1 MQYIIGIDIGTTN
14 TKAVAFTTDG
24 KVLGSAGAS
33 YPVFTDAGGRH
44 ELDPDQLLDAVVSA
58 LSGVRR
64 ALAGAGG
71 TSVAG
76 VGAEGLEG
84 ISLSCAFHS
93 LIVIGEGGKPLSH
106 AMTWADLRP
115 SAQANALRG
124 TEAGDRIYRHTGVP
138 IHAMS
143 PLCKLLWLKAKQP
156 DLFQRG
162 VRFISIKEYIWWRL
176 FGKYQVD
183 HSLASATGL
192 LDIRRL
198 EWYPESLALAGIGP
212 GQLSTPVPVTHIE
225 TALLPEAR
233 RLLEGGGRAGG
244 DSGRAD
250 VDAGGAGEPLPAGV
264 RWIIGGGDGAMAN
277 LGSGAVRHGETALTI
292 GTSGA
297 IRMTVTR
304 PEDDPLG
311 RVFNYI
317 ISDGYYIC
325 GGATNN
331 GGNVLQWYID
341 RVMGKRTFEGT
352 ADTRSGSAVVG
363 QGRNGRAA
371 VEKGGDEDDLHRR
384 IAEADHI
391 APGCEGLIFLPY
403 LQGERAP
410 VWNADAKGVFF
421 GVRSLHDYRHFLR
434 ACLEGVSYS
443 LYQIG
448 VSLAETVGPIEHIYA
463 SGGFTRS
470 AAWLQMVADIFGKK
484 VHVTGL
490 ADASAIGAA
499 MIGMY
504 ACGLIEDPG
513 AAASLVTVVQ
523 TYEPNAALQA
533 VYQEN
538 YQIFTQLYGRL
549 KDLM

>member
-58 LSGVRR
+58 LGEVRR
-64 ALAGAGG
+64 GIGEEGLAG
-71 TSVAG
+71 
-76 VGAEGLEG
+76 
-84 ISLSCAFHS
+84 ISFSCAFHS
-93 LIVIGEGGKPLSH
+93 LIVIGEEGKPLTH

-115 SAQANALRG
+115 SVQANALRG
-124 TEAGDRIYRHTGVP
+124 SEAGDRIYRHTGVP

-143 PLCKLLWLKAKQP
+143 PLCKLLWLKATQP
-156 DLFQRG
+156 DLFRRG
-162 VRFISIKEYIWWRL
+162 VKFISIKEYIWWRL

-192 LDIRRL
+192 FDIRQL
-198 EWYPESLALAGIGP
+198 EWYPESLALAGIQP
-212 GQLSTPVPVTHIE
+212 AQLSTPVPVTHAE
-225 TALLPEAR
+225 TALLQEAR
-233 RLLEGGGRAGG
+233 RLLGGG
-244 DSGRAD
+244 
-250 VDAGGAGEPLPAGV
+250 DAGGVNDLLPEGLPF
-264 RWIIGGGDGAMAN
+264 IIGGGDGAMAN

-304 PEDDPLG
+304 PKDDPLA

-317 ISDGYYIC
+317 ISDGYFIC

-341 RVMGKRTFEGT
+341 RIMGG
-352 ADTRSGSAVVG
+352 
-363 QGRNGRAA
+363 GRATG
-371 VEKGGDEDDLHRR
+371 EKGGAGEKEGSEDDLHRR
-384 IAEADHI
+384 IAEVGEI

-410 VWNADAKGVFF
+410 VWNAGAKGVFF
-421 GVRSLHDYRHFLR
+421 GVRSLHDHRHFLR
-434 ACLEGVSYS
+434 ACMEGVSYS

-470 AAWLQMVADIFGKK
+470 AVWLQMVADIFGKK
-484 VHVTGL
+484 VHVSGV

-504 ACGLIEDPG
+504 ACGLIGDLRV
-513 AAASLVTVVQ
+513 AASLVTVVQ
-523 TYEPNAALQA
+523 TYEPNAALHA

-538 YQIFTQLYGRL
+538 YRIFTQLYDRL

>member
-44 ELDPDQLLDAVVSA
+44 ELDPEQLLNAVVSA
-58 LSGVRR
+58 LGEVRKGIAAEATGGAAR
-64 ALAGAGG
+64 TGAAASAGTGG
-71 TSVAG
+71 LS
-76 VGAEGLEG
+76 G
-84 ISLSCAFHS
+84 ISFSCAFHS
-93 LIVIGEGGKPLSH
+93 LIVIGEEGKPLTH

-143 PLCKLLWLKAKQP
+143 PLCKLLWLKATQP

-198 EWYPESLALAGIGP
+198 EWYPEALALAGIQS
-212 GQLSTPVPVTHIE
+212 GQLSTPVPVTHAE
-225 TALLPEAR
+225 MALLPEAR
-233 RLLEGGGRAGG
+233 RLL
-244 DSGRAD
+244 AD
-250 VDAGGAGEPLPAGV
+250 PLPEDLPF
-264 RWIIGGGDGAMAN
+264 IIGGGDGAMAN

-304 PEDDPLG
+304 PEDDPLA

-317 ISDGYYIC
+317 LADGYYIC

-331 GGNVLQWYID
+331 GGNVPQWYID
-341 RVMGKRTFEGT
+341 RVMG
-352 ADTRSGSAVVG
+352 
-363 QGRNGRAA
+363 
-371 VEKGGDEDDLHRR
+371 GGE
-384 IAEADHI
+384 IAEADHVP
-391 APGCEGLIFLPY
+391 PGCDGLIFLPY

-421 GVRSLHDYRHFLR
+421 GVRSLHDHRHFLR

-448 VSLAETVGPIEHIYA
+448 ISLVETVGPIEHIYA

-470 AAWLQMVADIFGKK
+470 AVWLQMVADIFGKK

-504 ACGLIEDPG
+504 GCGLIGDLG

-523 TYEPNAALQA
+523 TYEPNAALHA

>member
-14 TKAVAFTTDG
+14 TKAVVFTTDG
-24 KVLGSAGAS
+24 KVLGTAGAS
-33 YPVFTDAGGRH
+33 YPVFSDAGGRH
-44 ELDPDQLLDAVVSA
+44 ELDPELLFHAVVSA
-58 LSGVRR
+58 LGEVRILI
-64 ALAGAGG
+64 AGQDGLA
-71 TSVAG
+71 
-76 VGAEGLEG
+76 G

-93 LIVIGEGGKPLSH
+93 LIVIGEDGKPLTY

-124 TEAGDRIYRHTGVP
+124 SEAGDRIYRHTGVP

-143 PLCKLLWLKAKQP
+143 PLCKLLWLKATQP

-162 VRFISIKEYIWWRL
+162 VKFISIKEYIWWRL

-183 HSLASATGL
+183 HSLASASGL

-198 EWYPESLALAGIGP
+198 EWYPESLALVGIEP
-212 GQLSTPVPVTHIE
+212 GRLSTPVPVTHAE

-233 RLLEGGGRAGG
+233 RLLAGAVLPEG
-244 DSGRAD
+244 
-250 VDAGGAGEPLPAGV
+250 L

-304 PEDDPLG
+304 PEGDPLG

-317 ISDGYYIC
+317 IADGYYVC

-341 RVMGKRTFEGT
+341 RVMR
-352 ADTRSGSAVVG
+352 
-363 QGRNGRAA
+363 
-371 VEKGGDEDDLHRR
+371 GGE
-384 IAEADHI
+384 IAEADHVP
-391 APGCEGLIFLPY
+391 PGCGGLIFLPY

-421 GVRSLHDYRHFLR
+421 GVRSLHDHRYFLR

-448 VSLAETVGPIEHIYA
+448 DSLSETVGPIEHIYA

-470 AAWLQMVADIFGKK
+470 AVWLQMVADIFGKK

-504 ACGLIEDPG
+504 ACGLISDPG

-523 TYEPNAALQA
+523 TYEPNAELYT
-533 VYQEN
+533 VYRKN
-538 YQIFTQLYGRL
+538 YQIFIQLYGRL

>member
-44 ELDPDQLLDAVVSA
+44 EQDPDQLLDAVVSA
-58 LSGVRR
+58 LGEVRR
-64 ALAGAGG
+64 MLVGAAGASG
-71 TSVAG
+71 VAG
-76 VGAEGLEG
+76 VAASGIGAGEEGLAG
-84 ISLSCAFHS
+84 ISFSCAFHS
-93 LIVIGEGGKPLSH
+93 LIVIGEEGRLLTH

-115 SAQANALRG
+115 SAQANALRDS
-124 TEAGDRIYRHTGVP
+124 EAGYRIYQHTGVP

-143 PLCKLLWLKAKQP
+143 PLCKLLWLKATQP
-156 DLFQRG
+156 DLFRRG
-162 VRFISIKEYIWWRL
+162 VKFISIKEYIWWRL

-192 LDIRRL
+192 LDIRQL
-198 EWYPESLALAGIGP
+198 EWYPESLALAGIQP
-212 GQLSTPVPVTHIE
+212 GQLSMPVPVTHAE

-233 RLLEGGGRAGG
+233 RLLEGGLPEGGIAGRVN
-244 DSGRAD
+244 D
-250 VDAGGAGEPLPAGV
+250 PLPEGL

-304 PEDDPLG
+304 PEDDPLA

-317 ISDGYYIC
+317 ISEGYYIC

-341 RVMGKRTFEGT
+341 RVMGG
-352 ADTRSGSAVVG
+352 GVG
-363 QGRNGRAA
+363 
-371 VEKGGDEDDLHRR
+371 EDDWHRR
-384 IAEADHI
+384 IAEIEHV

-470 AAWLQMVADIFGKK
+470 TAWLQMIADIFGKK
-484 VHVTGL
+484 VYVTGL

-504 ACGLIEDPG
+504 ACGLIGDLRT
-513 AAASLVTVVQ
+513 AASLVTVVQ
-523 TYEPNAALQA
+523 TYEPNAALHT
-533 VYQEN
+533 VYGEN

>member
-44 ELDPDQLLDAVVSA
+44 ELDPGQLLHAVVSA
-58 LSGVRR
+58 LGEVRKGI
-64 ALAGAGG
+64 AGMGAAGAGE
-71 TSVAG
+71 
-76 VGAEGLEG
+76 EGLAG
-84 ISLSCAFHS
+84 ISFSCAFHS
-93 LIVIGEGGKPLSH
+93 LIVIGEAGKPLTQ

-115 SAQANALRG
+115 AAQANALRG
-124 TEAGDRIYRHTGVP
+124 SEAGNRIYRHTGVP

-143 PLCKLLWLKAKQP
+143 PLCKLLWLKETQP

-162 VRFISIKEYIWWRL
+162 VKFISIKEYIWWRL

-192 LDIRRL
+192 FDIRQL
-198 EWYPESLALAGIGP
+198 EWYRESLSLAGIEP
-212 GQLSTPVPVTHIE
+212 GRLSAPAPVTHVE
-225 TALLPEAR
+225 TELLPEAR
-233 RLLEGGGRAGG
+233 QLLRGGGGW
-244 DSGRAD
+244 D
-250 VDAGGAGEPLPAGV
+250 EPLPEGV
-264 RWIIGGGDGAMAN
+264 PFVIGGGDGAMAN
-277 LGSGAVRHGETALTI
+277 LGSGAVHHGETALTI

-304 PEDDPLG
+304 PEDDAQA

-317 ISDGYYIC
+317 LSDGYYIC

-341 RVMGKRTFEGT
+341 RVMG
-352 ADTRSGSAVVG
+352 
-363 QGRNGRAA
+363 
-371 VEKGGDEDDLHRR
+371 GGE
-384 IAEADHI
+384 IAEADQI
-391 APGCEGLIFLPY
+391 AAGCEGLIFLPY

-410 VWNADAKGVFF
+410 VWNAGAKGVFF
-421 GVRSLHDYRHFLR
+421 GVRSLHDHRHFLR

-484 VHVTGL
+484 VHVSSV

-504 ACGLIEDPG
+504 ACGLISDLG
-513 AAASLVTVVQ
+513 VAASLVTVVK
-523 TYEPNAALQA
+523 TYEPNAALHS

-538 YQIFTQLYGRL
+538 YHIFTQLYGRL